1 MTIVVCAKAS
11 TGTTGREGTAGAAWP
26 ITAASSSR
34 IGSIAKALLAAA
46 RNPCYPHGMTDAA
59 IQNVAAKAQPK
70 RRPKA
75 SWQVWRDAAGRLSPL
90 RFATLAFLCV
100 PAAIAIYDFNTE
112 GFGARPLN
120 NVIHRTG
127 YWALIFLM
135 TSLAV
140 TPLRRIARF
149 NLLVDA
155 RRMLGVGAFVYAAS
169 HILLYVADQMFDLW
183 KVASEI
189 ALRLYLTIGF
199 AALLGLTALAVTS
212 TDGMVRRLGT
222 KRWQHLHNV
231 IYVIG
236 LLALIHF
243 FQQTKADVSVPTF
256 VAGLFAW
263 MLGYRLLIKFRN
275 TRDEPPAWML
285 LALSVLVATLVFIAE
300 AVGIGLVFNVSPF
313 RVLGTA
319 FDFDDLSMIRPG
331 WLVLSAGLVVVAVDL
346 VRARFGKRRG
356 ARATPA

>member
-1 MTIVVCAKAS
+1 
-11 TGTTGREGTAGAAWP
+11 
-26 ITAASSSR
+26 
-34 IGSIAKALLAAA
+34 
-46 RNPCYPHGMTDAA
+46 MTDAA
-59 IQNVAAKAQPK
+59 IQRVTAKV
-70 RRPKA
+70 RPKA
-75 SWQVWRDAAGRLSPL
+75 PWQVWRDAAGRLSPL
-90 RFATLAFLCV
+90 RIAALALLCV
-100 PAAIAIYDFNTE
+100 PVAVAIYDFNTE

-120 NVIHRTG
+120 NVIHRAG

-135 TSLAV
+135 MSLAI

-149 NLLVDA
+149 NLLVDV
-155 RRMLGVGAFVYAAS
+155 RRIIGVGAFVYAAT
-169 HILLYVADQMFDLW
+169 HISLYVADQMFDLW

-199 AALLGLTALAVTS
+199 TALLGLTALAITS
-212 TDGMVRRLGT
+212 TDGMVRRLGG
-222 KRWQHLHNV
+222 KKWQRLHNI
-231 IYVIG
+231 IYGIG
-236 LLALIHF
+236 LLALIHY

-263 MLGYRLLIKFRN
+263 MLGYRLLLKLRK

-285 LALSVLVATLVFIAE
+285 LALSAIVAVLVFIAE
-300 AVGIGLVFNVSPF
+300 AVGIGIVFNVSPF

-331 WLVLSAGLVVVAVDL
+331 WLVFGAGLIVVALDL
-346 VRARFGKRRG
+346 VRARFGQRRAP